1 SSSEPPPQP
10 SFSFFLLHPISPF
23 PELLHGWLPL
33 SPAAPRRRASPCS
46 LHLPSPPRPSRLSRR
61 RAPPLTPRNHRAAQ
75 APRAPPA
82 PLAGPLRLPCSSATT
97 SPARSASLFPVAEL
111 APHPR
116 LCSGR
121 LAARLPSLPAQL
133 RRRARSVSPS
143 PCCRAP
149 PVHRAARAPCSAPPP
164 RELRRQH
171 PPAALPTSLLCL
183 QRAAAARRVGLAQ
196 PGPGPSKPGTP
207 KPKPDP
213 SPGPCSLFLFLLFLK
228 LLNLDVWALLVSL
241 CATVCCRCLLLCC
254 RCSASSRLAA
264 ALRRCPRK
272 TTSPWR

>member
-1 SSSEPPPQP
+1 
-10 SFSFFLLHPISPF
+10 FFLLHPISPF

-213 SPGPCSLFLFLLFLK
+213 SPVCVLLF
-228 LLNLDVWALLVSL
+228 VAAACYCVAAAPRRAALLLHFVDAHEKPHRL
-241 CATVCCRCLLLCC
+241 GDEAARLHRLRVQLLP
-254 RCSASSRLAA
+254 
-264 ALRRCPRK
+264 LRRLLRLHRDAARVQEVPAE
-272 TTSPWR
+272 